1 MSEKEKEDLGSE
13 ASGSDEEGEA
23 PLDIA
28 IPEGAHEESKGL
40 VINGQEIPSTHLITK
55 EIELLLFNF
64 NLHKLQEMPFWEPS
78 KKVKDKLLDPTL
90 VMVRIMS
97 QFGGTQMSND
107 TKLIKDFIKKMKDE
121 MKEFRAREFIFPG
134 HKFISVNT
142 LMKSKMNL
150 KFASYL
156 DCLTLTSSTE
166 AESSEQEENKE
177 TKASGRYS
185 VINYP
190 VRYFYQSYQSNRSV
204 R

>member
-1 MSEKEKEDLGSE
+1 MSDKEDLGSE
-13 ASGSDEEGEA
+13 ASGSDEGGED

-28 IPEGAHEESKGL
+28 IPEGEQAEESKGL
-40 VINGQEIPSTHLITK
+40 SINGQPIPASHLITK

-64 NLHKLQEMPFWEPS
+64 KFNILQSMPFYEPS

-97 QFGGTQMSND
+97 EFGDTQMSND
-107 TKLIKDFIKKMKDE
+107 AKRIKDFIKKMKDE

-142 LMKSKMNL
+142 LMKSKLNL

-156 DCLTLTSSTE
+156 DCLTLTSI
-166 AESSEQEENKE
+166 QD
-177 TKASGRYS
+177 
-185 VINYP
+185 
-190 VRYFYQSYQSNRSV
+190 
-204 R
+204 